1 MATSDIN
8 EFKSCPTMEQLIKF
22 HEWLNQDQPDEYQEI
37 KTTSVP
43 HWEKRYA
50 EQPRTKLPEGY
61 SIPLSI
67 EETLTRRRSN
77 RAFEQ
82 RAVMPLAEL
91 STLLKL
97 SYGVRGFRFAYEN
110 QNFPVRTAPTAGG
123 LQSTELYLVVNQVE
137 GLNKGL
143 YYFDANENE
152 LALLEQGYFR
162 RKVVEACSYQ
172 EWITNAAVV
181 LFLTSDIEKLFW
193 KYGHRAYRMVH
204 VDAGIVAEN
213 LHLVATA
220 LGTASCM
227 ISGYSDK
234 KTNLILNIDAKKEFT
249 VLLIAVGK
257 PVNLSH

>member
-8 EFKSCPTMEQLIKF
+8 DSKPCPTMEQLIKF
-22 HEWLNQDQPDEYQEI
+22 HEWLNQDQQDEYQEI

-43 HWEKRYA
+43 HWKKRYA

-77 RAFEQ
+77 RTFDQ

-97 SYGVRGFRFAYEN
+97 SYGVRRYRFAYED
-110 QNFPVRTAPTAGG
+110 QQFPLRMAPSAGG
-123 LQSTELYLVVNQVE
+123 LQSTELYLVLNQVE

-143 YYFDANENE
+143 YYFDANNDE

-181 LFLTSDIEKLFW
+181 LFLTSDLEKLFW

-227 ISGYSDK
+227 ISGFIDK
-234 KTNLILNIDAKKEFT
+234 KINLMLNIDAQKEFT

-257 PVNLSH
+257 PVNS